1 VAQVVIAHPPELRG
15 IDHRK
20 KIPTEVARIQV
31 GKLAFSLLFSLPAPS
46 PCEVRRGVFG
56 IELGSYV
63 CLSKL
68 MSLKTDNVGPYA
80 EGQIF
85 STPSV
90 SLVPLPSRCPRNVF
104 NGGLLGVGRT
114 GLGANARRIPY
125 QGGG

>member
-1 VAQVVIAHPPELRG
+1 MTEQRLDLVQSDAGLEQIAGVAVAQVVIAHPPELRG

-68 MSLKTDNVGPYA
+68 MSLKK
-80 EGQIF
+80 
-85 STPSV
+85 
-90 SLVPLPSRCPRNVF
+90 R
-104 NGGLLGVGRT
+104 
-114 GLGANARRIPY
+114 
-125 QGGG
+125 